1 MYATIEDML
10 KRFGEAE
17 INAIA
22 GAEKGAID
30 EDKVK
35 TALNDAEELINAYV
49 GAKHSLPLSVVPQ
62 SLKRICCN
70 LARYFLYV
78 EVKPEELEKTY
89 EKDIA
94 FLKDIA
100 RGVVVLEHSETG
112 TMPKQS
118 DDVVYTGTSARL
130 FSHKQM
136 KGF

>member
-1 MYATIEDML
+1 MYATLDDML
-10 KRFGEAE
+10 KRFG
-17 INAIA
+17 IN
-22 GAEKGAID
+22 EL
-30 EDKVK
+30 
-35 TALNDAEELINAYV
+35 TALAESAEGGVDEEKVNTAIKDAEELINAYV

-62 SLKRICCN
+62 SLKRICCD

-100 RGVVVLEHSETG
+100 RGVVVLENSETG
-112 TMPKQS
+112 TVPEQS
-118 DDVVYTGTSARL
+118 DDVVYTGSSSRL
-130 FSHKQM
+130 FSHKQL